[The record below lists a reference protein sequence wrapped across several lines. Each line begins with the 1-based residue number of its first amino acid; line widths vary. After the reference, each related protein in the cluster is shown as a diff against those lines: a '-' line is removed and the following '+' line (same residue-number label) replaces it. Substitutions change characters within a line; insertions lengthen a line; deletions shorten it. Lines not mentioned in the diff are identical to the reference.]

1 MTIKSM
7 IINELPLTIDWMI
20 DNALLQ
26 TNLDSISEQIPRPCG
41 KLLWKMTDNLTLY
54 VDR

>member
-1 MTIKSM
+1 MTIISM

-26 TNLDSISEQIPRPCG
+26 TILDSILEQIPRPCG
-41 KLLWKMTDNLTLY
+41 ELL
-54 VDR
+54 